1 MAGSKIR
8 QLSGRDNTVTDAD
21 FKNYVKALI
30 AESIDPTI
38 NEFLKQIDS
47 KGIEKLI
54 GTSKYRTA
62 STATDSGI
70 AEPANYLMNMG
81 GNRHRPVLMLTLI
94 EALGGDRARFLPFS
108 VIPEMIHNA
117 TLVHDDIEDNS
128 LMRRDKEAVHVK
140 FGLPLA
146 NNLGDFMYYFPIEAV
161 LEKNHLPPEKE
172 IEIVRIYRKNM
183 LRATVGQS
191 FDLAWSEGRVNAF
204 EISESEYLRMVELK
218 SGALL
223 RMAAE
228 MAGALSNANQETI
241 AILGRACMATGVA
254 FQIIDDIENLKPS
267 GIASKKG
274 GIGEDITGGK
284 ITVMVIHALKV
295 ANDADKER
303 LLAILKEH
311 TKDSTKINEAI
322 AIMDKYGSFAYS
334 RALTEQIAD
343 DAWDELDKALPP
355 SIAKERIRT
364 MVRILLHRT
373 S

>member
-1 MAGSKIR
+1 MSESKIR
-8 QLSGRDNTVTDAD
+8 QVAERDNTVTDVE
-21 FKNYVKALI
+21 FKTYVKTLI
-30 AESIDPTI
+30 VESINPTI
-38 NEFLKQIDS
+38 NEFLKQIDAN
-47 KGIEKLI
+47 GIENLI
-54 GTSKYRTA
+54 GTSKYQTA
-62 STATDSGI
+62 SNATDNGI
-70 AEPANYLMNMG
+70 AKPANYLMNMG

-94 EALGGDRARFLPFS
+94 EALGGDRVRFLPFS
-108 VIPEMIHNA
+108 IIPEMIHNA

-128 LMRRDKEAVHVK
+128 SMRRDKEAVYVK

-146 NNLGDFMYYFPIEAV
+146 NNLGDFMYYFPIDAV
-161 LEKNHLPPEKE
+161 LEKNRLPPEKE

-191 FDLAWSEGRVNAF
+191 FDLTWGEGRVKAF

-228 MAGALSNANQETI
+228 LAGVLSNADQETI
-241 AILGRACMATGVA
+241 DVLGRACMAIGVT

-267 GIASKKG
+267 EIASKKG

-303 LLAILKEH
+303 LLAILEEH

-322 AIMDKYGSFAYS
+322 AIMEKYGSFTYS
-334 RALTEQIAD
+334 RTLAEQIAD
-343 DAWDELDKALPP
+343 DAWNELDKTLPY

-364 MVRILLHRT
+364 MIRVLLHRT